1 MGNNRYKLVVTVLLV
16 LGTGRTTALQNA
28 CDECEAGTFCRN
40 HNPVCTS
47 CPPRTYSSTGG
58 RPKCDI
64 CKVCQGY
71 FRLKRPCTPTSN
83 AECEC
88 TEGFHCWGPNCAMCE
103 KDCEPGQE
111 LTEQGCKSCGFGTFN
126 DQSASGVCRPWTNCS
141 LHGQSVL
148 KNGTS
153 ETDVVCGPVLV
164 SIFPGT
170 SPTTV
175 PTPERLSGERS
186 MNVLTLFLSLTSA
199 VLLFLLFII
208 LGLSVARWIRKESL
222 YIIKHPFKKAV
233 QMAQEEDACSCRF
246 PQEEE
251 GGGGYEL

>member
-1 MGNNRYKLVVTVLLV
+1 MGSNRYKLVVTVLLV

-28 CDECEAGTFCRN
+28 CDKCEAGTFCRN

-58 RPKCDI
+58 QPKCDI
-64 CKVCQGY
+64 CKVC
-71 FRLKRPCTPTSN
+71 
-83 AECEC
+83 E
-88 TEGFHCWGPNCAMCE
+88 
-103 KDCEPGQE
+103 
-111 LTEQGCKSCGFGTFN
+111 GCKSCGFGTFN
-126 DQSASGVCRPWTNCS
+126 NQSASGVCRPWTNCS

-186 MNVLTLFLSLTSA
+186 MNVLTLFLALTSA

-251 GGGGYEL
+251 GEEAMSYDALS